1 MLINIPAREITH
13 CLGLY
18 YYYYYYYSAVFLFFF
33 SITHHFTVQRRKTF
47 ANQIFLF
54 FFLYK
59 ITRLIL
65 SFPFPYSPF
74 DRSKIRNI
82 IGHQRTIM
90 CTISRWKEEKI
101 WSPVLIIH
109 IHPSLCIGSRYLAT
123 FLSMSGQSTLSQPA
137 FTTDK
142 TRGDYSR
149 SIIRTKRLVVS
160 ISVSPDSSFSS

>member
-1 MLINIPAREITH
+1 MKLRIAWDFIIIIIIITV
-13 CLGLY
+13 LF
-18 YYYYYYYSAVFLFFF
+18 SFFF
-33 SITHHFTVQRRKTF
+33 LSRIIPQCKEEKLL
-47 ANQIFLF
+47 QIKSFFFF

>member
-1 MLINIPAREITH
+1 MKLRIAWDFIIIIIIITV
-13 CLGLY
+13 LF
-18 YYYYYYYSAVFLFFF
+18 SFFFFF
-33 SITHHFTVQRRKTF
+33 SITHHSTVQRRKTF

-109 IHPSLCIGSRYLAT
+109 PQTRTPSLCIGSRYLAT
-123 FLSMSGQSTLSQPA
+123 FLSMSGQSILSQPA

-142 TRGDYSR
+142 TRGDDSR